1 MHDEDLEF
9 VKERVCLKEKRLSC
23 VGKVKSDGLPIRQAP
38 QIYRKTNDGV
48 RS

>member
-9 VKERVCLKEKRLSC
+9 VKELACLKKKLSC
-23 VGKVKSDGLPIRQAP
+23 AGKVKSDGLHIRQAP

-48 RS
+48 RL